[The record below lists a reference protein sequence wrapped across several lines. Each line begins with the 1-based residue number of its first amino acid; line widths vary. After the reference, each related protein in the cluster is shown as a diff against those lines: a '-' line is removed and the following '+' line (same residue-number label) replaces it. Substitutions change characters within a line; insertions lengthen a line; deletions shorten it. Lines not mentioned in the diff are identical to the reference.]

1 MEVVVNTNPK
11 VVEYNEKIT
20 HLYDNIKKLSGS
32 LNSGNYDKV
41 GLIVEKV
48 FNKVQDKLASEL
60 GPKESIAFLTKLKD
74 VCAKLKRLY
83 EILVANINSMETQ
96 TVVQEVPAQDT
107 LVETESM
114 VVEKPMIKSL
124 TPNQETA
131 IM

>member
-60 GPKESIAFLTKLKD
+60 GPKESIAFLNKLKD

-96 TVVQEVPAQDT
+96 TMSQEVPAQDS

-131 IM
+131 MM

>member
-83 EILVANINSMETQ
+83 EILVANINSMEAQ
-96 TVVQEVPAQDT
+96 TVAQEVPAQDT

-114 VVEKPMIKSL
+114 VVEKPMVKSL

>member
-83 EILVANINSMETQ
+83 EILVANINSMEAQ
-96 TVVQEVPAQDT
+96 TVAQEVPAQDT

-131 IM
+131 II

>member
-60 GPKESIAFLTKLKD
+60 GSKESIAFLNKLKD

-96 TVVQEVPAQDT
+96 TMSQEVTAQDS

-131 IM
+131 MM

>member
-20 HLYDNIKKLSGS
+20 HLYDNIKKLSSS

-83 EILVANINSMETQ
+83 EILVANINSMEAQ
-96 TVVQEVPAQDT
+96 TVAQEVPAQDT

-114 VVEKPMIKSL
+114 VVEKPMVKSL